1 MEFLESRVQLK
12 PRELSIGAVDVSVS
26 DMTDG
31 ASLDR
36 LPQLLGALPDC
47 DEDEYTIREEMRFAL
62 RDSQEAVLRQTT
74 SVDVDDKSTVSSL
87 TYDLHPSFD
96 ELHKSYVRKDLEPT
110 AYNIA
115 LKNAIG
121 TENPS
126 VTQSMSANEV
136 SPWKRWFH
144 LSKENSKR
152 AQSCIAV
159 FDVSKKTLVV
169 AAVVML
175 LALIAITASSS
186 AISRGNHAVDSEAAK
201 PGDERV
207 VPESI
212 HTGVYPSKQNE
223 TGPTSRPASKSSKE
237 NAILATAQSSDLG
250 EIADVTITSKSDGS
264 ALNNFNSSSHEGV
277 FEDDYFQS
285 GTNSSDVPSYE
296 SIQSPASPSNYPTT
310 SVETEATVLFDTQLF
325 DSPTYYPSHD
335 KILIETRAPS
345 RTNRYT
351 DEPTLISTR

>member
-1 MEFLESRVQLK
+1 V
-12 PRELSIGAVDVSVS
+12 I
-26 DMTDG
+26 
-31 ASLDR
+31 
-36 LPQLLGALPDC
+36 
-47 DEDEYTIREEMRFAL
+47 
-62 RDSQEAVLRQTT
+62 
-74 SVDVDDKSTVSSL
+74 
-87 TYDLHPSFD
+87 
-96 ELHKSYVRKDLEPT
+96 KDLEPT
-110 AYNIA
+110 AYIA
-115 LKNAIG
+115 QKNSIG

-175 LALIAITASSS
+175 LALIAITSSSS

-250 EIADVTITSKSDGS
+250 KIADVTITSKSDGS

-277 FEDDYFQS
+277 FEDDFQS

-296 SIQSPASPSNYPTT
+296 PIQSPASPSNYPTT
-310 SVETEATVLFDTQLF
+310 SVETEATALFDTHSF
-325 DSPTYYPSHD
+325 ESPTYYPSHD

-345 RTNRYT
+345 RANRYT
-351 DEPTLISTR
+351 DEPTMISTR